1 MSVNFVESSN
11 STNPQQNHSLQNM
24 DNYKTEFSCNSTEIF
39 SKYIGIITEYFINCS
54 ESINIQ
60 NESYYKYVIIKGM
73 ETVAH
78 VFRMLLLYTKN
89 LNLTYYHCQKSF
101 YYYVEFISQIG
112 DNNHSFLQLNSRDAS
127 LFVYKKT
134 IYEINQEFRKSFT
147 SIVQENII
155 MNNVEILI
163 YMYNCVIS
171 DALDSMSFSHK
182 NKKSQPQLSNDKC
195 IISQPSTPSPSVVH
209 SPIEGTS
216 PILSSYNSSKNVEI
230 VDVSFNEKVRKGDI
244 KLMTI
249 DKDAIKLAQIILNVS
264 LSGDEKYY
272 YNTLQIIRIFFDK
285 INLKNKNLYIDIF
298 IKKIKKNMVTI
309 EYLDKRF
316 RHDDH
321 DSKLESLTP
330 LRYINWLMLES

>member
-1 MSVNFVESSN
+1 
-11 STNPQQNHSLQNM
+11 
-24 DNYKTEFSCNSTEIF
+24 
-39 SKYIGIITEYFINCS
+39 
-54 ESINIQ
+54 
-60 NESYYKYVIIKGM
+60 
-73 ETVAH
+73 
-78 VFRMLLLYTKN
+78 
-89 LNLTYYHCQKSF
+89 
-101 YYYVEFISQIG
+101 
-112 DNNHSFLQLNSRDAS
+112 
-127 LFVYKKT
+127 
-134 IYEINQEFRKSFT
+134 
-147 SIVQENII
+147 

-163 YMYNCVIS
+163 YMYNSVIS

-182 NKKSQPQLSNDKC
+182 NRKSQTQLSNDKC

-209 SPIEGTS
+209 TPIEGTS
-216 PILSSYNSSKNVEI
+216 PILSSYNSSKNVEV

-272 YNTLQIIRIFFDK
+272 YNMLQIIRIFFDK

-316 RHDDH
+316 RHDEH